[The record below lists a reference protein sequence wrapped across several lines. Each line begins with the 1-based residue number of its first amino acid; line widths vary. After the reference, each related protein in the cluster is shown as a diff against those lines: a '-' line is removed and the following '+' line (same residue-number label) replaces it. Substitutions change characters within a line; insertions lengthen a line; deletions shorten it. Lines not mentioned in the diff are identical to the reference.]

1 MNTTKNLSFLLADDH
16 SVVRQGMLLMVKD
29 IVKDVVKDAVFFQAS
44 TFKETLS
51 TLRSTKIDIMILDI
65 HFPDG
70 NSSSIL
76 TEIRNINPNIKIL
89 IFSGLE
95 EDVYAVRYINGG
107 ANGFLSKLSS
117 EDEMKNALK
126 IFIDKGKYMSQNV
139 KDKILDNYMFKK
151 AINPLD
157 NLSTR
162 EMEIALLLVK
172 GHGNLEIS
180 FMKKLQKTTVSTY
193 KKRIFEKLNVD
204 NLVSLIEIF
213 NSYYEE
219 N

>member
-1 MNTTKNLSFLLADDH
+1 MIKNKNLIFLLADDH
-16 SVVRQGMLLMVKD
+16 SVVRQGIALMIKD
-29 IVKDVVKDAVFFQAS
+29 IVHEAIFFHAS

-51 TLRSTKIDIMILDI
+51 ILRSTKIDVMILDI

-76 TEIRNINPNIKIL
+76 SEIKNINPDIKIL

-95 EDVYAVRYINGG
+95 EDVYAMRYINGG
-107 ANGFLSKLSS
+107 ANGFLSKMCAES
-117 EDEMKNALK
+117 EMKDALR
-126 IFIDKGKYMSQNV
+126 IFIEKGKFMSQNV

-151 AINPLD
+151 SMNPLD
-157 NLSTR
+157 NLSIR
-162 EMEIALLLVK
+162 EMEIATLLVK

-180 FMKKLQKTTVSTY
+180 FIKKLQKTTVSTY
-193 KKRIFEKLNVD
+193 KKRIFEKLNIH
-204 NLVSLIEIF
+204 NLVSLIDIF
-213 NSYYEE
+213 NSYHEE